1 MTLRQS
7 GLHSLSIGIALLSSP
22 LFLWAQGSSVGSIT
36 GVISDP
42 SGAAIP
48 NAAVAIRNLGTN
60 QSRQTATNTS
70 GAYSVTSLAVGTY
83 ELRVSAPGFQTSEV
97 KDVKVDVGATLR
109 QDLIMKVGQVSETV
123 EVAAQAPL
131 LNTENAS
138 TGQII
143 EAKRVTELP
152 LNGRDFQQLQLLS
165 PGTVSGTN
173 FQNGQG
179 LSGGASSLTTTGTM
193 NVSNGGRPGQVL
205 FTIDGSNASN
215 QNGRGIILTPSIDE
229 IQEFK
234 TETSNMSAEFGYG
247 SSTVNVSIKSG
258 TNKLH
263 GTAWEFL
270 RNDKMDARPFFASRK
285 PPLRRNQFGA
295 NAGGPVVIPKL
306 YNGRDRTFWFF
317 NYEGLSLRRGQTFAP
332 SVPTTR
338 MRTGDLSEINNALFD
353 PATTIPDPSRPNGF
367 LRQPFPGNVIPANRI
382 DPIARFF
389 MRPEWIPLPIQPGIA
404 ANLRREFS
412 IPSHYNQETVKLD
425 HRFTTNDTLSGRF
438 SLKRAVEG
446 SYGNYH
452 GLNPFDPGA
461 NPKRPDGYNS
471 VLNWTHIFS
480 PTTLLEARASFSRS
494 KVLFDTPNFGTT
506 DFTTQLGIQGF
517 GPGVSDVYPSYPVMN
532 ITGFTGLPQG
542 FLLNYTSNNFE
553 YTANYTMVRGRHTFK
568 MGETFRSWQQNLTTS
583 GQGSGTFGYTGTYTN
598 NPANLANTGAG
609 LADFLLGIPFTASRY
624 VPPGW
629 YYQRLRNNWAY
640 FTDDWKASSRLT
652 VNLGIRYELNLP
664 TTEKRGQFA
673 SFLPSA
679 RNGRGAILVPNQKS
693 VSPPYLQSSV
703 ERAWPFYSQFAVF
716 ASDVGISEKY
726 LRATGHYGLAPRIGL
741 AYRLNNNTV
750 IRAGYGLF
758 WVQLDGNRE
767 SEFLSVPFLI
777 RESGILNDPFIPTR
791 TTKNFLPAGSSF
803 SQFATLLAHDP
814 EARDF
819 GYSQQWNFAIQR
831 QLPGQFSVDLAYVG
845 TKGTRLQS
853 SRGINVPREGPGA
866 VQARRPYPDFGV
878 ITWNDQSASSSYHS
892 MQFKLERR
900 FSKGL
905 SLLTSFTWSK
915 SIDQDSTNGEGMY
928 DPYNGRLNRGVSL
941 FDVPRVFTTGLVW
954 EVPWLRQT
962 SGAKGLLL
970 GGWTLGSLLTMQDG
984 FPFTPGFAGDPSNT
998 GTGSRADVVA
1008 GCDFKEGGGTP
1019 ERWFNTSCFTAPPGA
1034 PAYRRGNAGRNILR
1048 GDGYQ
1053 NVDLSLYKEF
1063 LMNEQRKFQI
1073 RFEGF
1078 NVFNFHSFT
1087 FPTATVNDP
1096 NFGRIFGSSPA
1107 RVIQVAAKFVF

>member
-1 MTLRQS
+1 MSRKWIWFFS
-7 GLHSLSIGIALLSSP
+7 VG
-22 LFLWAQGSSVGSIT
+22 FLAPVILQGQGSSVGNIT
-36 GVISDP
+36 GAVIDP
-42 SGAAIP
+42 SGSAIP
-48 NAAVAIRNLGTN
+48 GATISIRNIHTN
-60 QSRQTATNTS
+60 QTRETRTGEAGLYT
-70 GAYSVTSLAVGTY
+70 VTSLPVGDYHLT
-83 ELRVSAPGFQTSEV
+83 ATAQGFQRVEV
-97 KDVKVDVGATLR
+97 SDVKLDVNATLR
-109 QDLIMKVGQVSETV
+109 VDVAMTVGQVTETV

-138 TGQII
+138 TGQVI

-152 LNGRDFQQLQLLS
+152 LNGRDFQQLQLLT
-165 PGTVSGTN
+165 PGNISGTN
-173 FQNGQG
+173 FQTSQG

-193 NVSNGGRPGQVL
+193 NISNGGRPGQLL

-234 TETSNMSAEFGYG
+234 TESSNMSAEFGYG

-258 TNKLH
+258 TNSLH
-263 GTAWEFL
+263 GAAWEFL
-270 RNDKMDARPFFASRK
+270 RNDAMDARLFFATRK
-285 PPLRRNQFGA
+285 PPLRRSQFGA
-295 NAGGPVVIPKL
+295 NAGGPVWIPKL
-306 YNGRDRTFWFF
+306 YDGRDRTFWFF
-317 NYEGLSLRRGQTFAP
+317 NYEGLRLRQGQSFAP
-332 SVPTTR
+332 SVPTAR
-338 MRTGDLSEINNALFD
+338 MRTGDLSEIPNTIYD
-353 PATTIPDPSRPNGF
+353 PATTVPDPSRPNGF
-367 LRQPFPGNVIPANRI
+367 IRQPFPGNIIPQNRI
-382 DPIARFF
+382 NPIANFF
-389 MRPEWIPLPIQPGIA
+389 LQPEWIPLPIQPGIA

-412 IPSHYNQETVKLD
+412 VPSHYNQWTSKID
-425 HRFTTNDTLSGRF
+425 HRFSESDSISGRF
-438 SLKRAVEG
+438 SAKRAVEG

-452 GLNPFDPGA
+452 GLNPYDPGA
-461 NPKRPDGYNS
+461 NPKRPNGYNS
-471 VLNWTHIFS
+471 VLNWTHLFS
-480 PTTLLEARASFSRS
+480 PTTLLEARASFSRA

-553 YTANYTMVRGRHTFK
+553 YTANYTMIRGRHTFK
-568 MGETFRSWQQNLTTS
+568 MGETYRSWQQNLTTS
-583 GQGSGTFGYTGTYTN
+583 GQGSGTFNYTGTYTN

-609 LADFLLGIPFTASRY
+609 LADFLLGIPFSASRY

-640 FTDDWKASSRLT
+640 FTDDWKVSSRLT
-652 VNLGIRYELNLP
+652 LNLGMRYEVNLP

-673 SFLPSA
+673 SFLPTA
-679 RNGRGAILVPNQKS
+679 RNGRGAILVPNQQS
-693 VSPPYLQSSV
+693 VSAPYLQSSV
-703 ERAWPFYSQFAVF
+703 QRSWPFYSQFSMF

-726 LRATGHYGLAPRIGL
+726 LREIGYYQWAPRAGL
-741 AYRLNNNTV
+741 AYRLTNRTV

-758 WVQLDGNRE
+758 WLQLDGNRE

-791 TTKNFLPAGSSF
+791 TTQNFLPAGSSF

-814 EARDF
+814 WARDF

-831 QLPGQFSVDLAYVG
+831 QFPGQFSVDLAYVG

-853 SRGINVPREGPGA
+853 SRGINVPREGPGD
-866 VQARRPYPDFGV
+866 VQARRPYPDFGA
-878 ITWNDQSASSSYHS
+878 ITWNEQSASSIYHS
-892 MQFKLERR
+892 LQVKLERR
-900 FSKGL
+900 FYKGL

-915 SIDQDSTNGEGMY
+915 SIDQDSTNGEGLY
-928 DPYNGRLNRGVSL
+928 DPYNARLNRGVSL

-954 EVPWLRQT
+954 ELPWLRT
-962 SGAKGLLL
+962 SKGVPRLLL
-970 GGWTLGSLLTMQDG
+970 GGWTLGSLVTLQDG
-984 FPFTPGFAGDPSNT
+984 FPFTPTFSGDPSNT

-1008 GCDFKEGGGTP
+1008 GCDFGEGGGTP
-1019 ERWFNTSCFTAPPGA
+1019 QRWFNTSCFTAPPGA
-1034 PAYRRGNAGRNILR
+1034 PNYRRGNAGRNILR
-1048 GDGYQ
+1048 ADGYQ

-1063 LMNEQRKFQI
+1063 LITEQRKFQL

-1078 NVFNFHSFT
+1078 NALNLHSFT
-1087 FPTATVNDP
+1087 APTAAVNDP

-1107 RVIQVAAKFVF
+1107 RVMQVAAKFVF